1 MRIKSFAKIN
11 LGLEVLSKRE
21 DGYHDIK
28 TVFQSVDLFDVLRI
42 ARRDDS
48 DIVLAG
54 SDPSIPWD
62 ETNLVYRAARML
74 QQESGVRRGADIY
87 VEKNIP
93 PGKGLGGG
101 SSNAAMTLW
110 TLSRLWELPE
120 DKAGLLRLAARLGA
134 DVPYFLEG
142 GLCLGTGRGDILAP
156 LQERLSRVCL
166 LVLPSFPI
174 PTARVYGALTEGL
187 TRSPTLPRPKGGDE
201 KRGSGLTPNKP
212 RHSCRGVE
220 GLTSGGKAGKIDAF
234 LRTEELRFLDNEL
247 EETIFRLF
255 PQIKGIK
262 SLIQSLGP
270 ELSLVS
276 GSGSAVF
283 GLFRERATAEAALET
298 VGAKHRAVLVEFV
311 SRGRYWAELNAGV

>member
-54 SDPSIPWD
+54 SEPSVPWD

-74 QQESGVRRGADIY
+74 QQESGVRRGAEIY

-101 SSNAAMTLW
+101 SSNAAITLW
-110 TLSRLWELPE
+110 ALSRLWELSE

-156 LQERLSRVCL
+156 LPDRLYRVCL

-174 PTARVYGALTEGL
+174 PTAQVYGAMAA
-187 TRSPTLPRPKGGDE
+187 
-201 KRGSGLTPNKP
+201 
-212 RHSCRGVE
+212 V
-220 GLTSGGKAGKIDAF
+220 LTSGGKAGKIDAF
-234 LRTEELRFLDNEL
+234 LRTDELRFLDNEL

-283 GLFRERATAEAALET
+283 GLFRERAAAEAAIET
-298 VGAKHRAVLVEFV
+298 AGAKHTAVLVEFV

>member
-54 SDPSIPWD
+54 SEPSVPWD

-74 QQESGVRRGADIY
+74 QQESGVRRGAEIY

-101 SSNAAMTLW
+101 SSNAAITLW
-110 TLSRLWELPE
+110 ALSRLWELSE

-156 LQERLSRVCL
+156 LPDRLSRVCL

-174 PTARVYGALTEGL
+174 PTAQVYGAMAA
-187 TRSPTLPRPKGGDE
+187 
-201 KRGSGLTPNKP
+201 
-212 RHSCRGVE
+212 V
-220 GLTSGGKAGKIDAF
+220 LTSGGKAGKIDAF
-234 LRTEELRFLDNEL
+234 LRTDELRFLDNEL

-276 GSGSAVF
+276 GAGSAVF
-283 GLFRERATAEAALET
+283 GLFRERAAAEAAIET
-298 VGAKHRAVLVEFV
+298 AGAKHRAVLVEFV

>member
-54 SDPSIPWD
+54 SEPSVPWD

-74 QQESGVRRGADIY
+74 QQESGVRRGAEIY

-101 SSNAAMTLW
+101 SSNAAITLW
-110 TLSRLWELPE
+110 ALSRLWELSE

-156 LQERLSRVCL
+156 LPDRLSRVCL

-174 PTARVYGALTEGL
+174 PTAQVYGAMAA
-187 TRSPTLPRPKGGDE
+187 
-201 KRGSGLTPNKP
+201 
-212 RHSCRGVE
+212 V
-220 GLTSGGKAGKIDAF
+220 LTSGGKAGKIDAF
-234 LRTEELRFLDNEL
+234 LRTDELRFLDNEL

-283 GLFRERATAEAALET
+283 GLFRERAAAEAAIET
-298 VGAKHRAVLVEFV
+298 AGAKHRAVLVEFV

>member
-54 SDPSIPWD
+54 SDPSVPWD

-174 PTARVYGALTEGL
+174 PTARVYGALTAVQRIAAPEKPSPEG
-187 TRSPTLPRPKGGDE
+187 RS
-201 KRGSGLTPNKP
+201 
-212 RHSCRGVE
+212 VE

-262 SLIQSLGP
+262 SLLQSLGP

-311 SRGRYWAELNAGV
+311 SRGRYWTELNVGV

>member
-11 LGLEVLSKRE
+11 LGLEVLSRRE
-21 DGYHDIK
+21 DGYHEIK
-28 TVFQSVDLFDVLRI
+28 TVFQSVGLFDIIRL
-42 ARRDDS
+42 ARRDDPG
-48 DIVLAG
+48 ILLAG
-54 SDPSIPWD
+54 TDPSVPWD
-62 ETNLVYRAARML
+62 ETNLIFRAARLL
-74 QQESGVRRGADIY
+74 QQEHGVRRGAEIF

-110 TLSRLWELPE
+110 ALSRLWGLPE
-120 DKAGLLRLAARLGA
+120 DSAGLRRLAAGLGA

-142 GLCLGTGRGDILAP
+142 GLCLGTGRGDVLTP
-156 LQERLSRVCL
+156 LPERLSRFCL
-166 LVLPSFPI
+166 IILPSFPV
-174 PTARVYGALTEGL
+174 PTARVYGALPGVQRIAAPDEPSPEG
-187 TRSPTLPRPKGGDE
+187 
-201 KRGSGLTPNKP
+201 
-212 RHSCRGVE
+212 RGVE
-220 GLTSGGKAGKIDAF
+220 VLTSGGKAGKIDAF
-234 LRTEELRFLDNEL
+234 LRTDELRFLDNGL

-283 GLFRERATAEAALET
+283 GLFRERAAAEAALQT
-298 VGAKHRAVLVEFV
+298 AGAKHRAVLVEFV
-311 SRGRYWAELNAGV
+311 SRERYWAELNAGV

>member
-11 LGLEVLSKRE
+11 LGLEVLSMRE

-54 SDPSIPWD
+54 SDPSVPWD

-101 SSNAAMTLW
+101 SGNAAMTLW

-174 PTARVYGALTEGL
+174 PTARVYGALT
-187 TRSPTLPRPKGGDE
+187 
-201 KRGSGLTPNKP
+201 
-212 RHSCRGVE
+212 E

-311 SRGRYWAELNAGV
+311 SRGRYWTELNAGV

>member
-54 SDPSIPWD
+54 SEPSVPWD

-74 QQESGVRRGADIY
+74 QQESGVRRGAEIY

-101 SSNAAMTLW
+101 SSNAAITLW
-110 TLSRLWELPE
+110 ALSRLWELSE

-156 LQERLSRVCL
+156 LPDRLSRVCL

-174 PTARVYGALTEGL
+174 PTAQVYGAMAA
-187 TRSPTLPRPKGGDE
+187 
-201 KRGSGLTPNKP
+201 
-212 RHSCRGVE
+212 V
-220 GLTSGGKAGKIDAF
+220 LTSGGKAGKIDAF
-234 LRTEELRFLDNEL
+234 LRTDELRFLDNEL

-276 GSGSAVF
+276 GAGSAVF
-283 GLFRERATAEAALET
+283 GLFRERAAAEAAIET
-298 VGAKHRAVLVEFV
+298 AGAKHTAVLVEFV